1 MSPHITLPCH
11 QSLDTNIVALLKR
24 TDGAQQGGG
33 GAAGRLL
40 TAPTGGRSRST
51 TASSATPPM
60 SVCGLLMRT
69 SVVLVLLAGWVL
81 GGLYLMQHWHRTG
94 LLPAEPPPS
103 AADSAALQPSLRY
116 GGFQ

>member
-40 TAPTGGRSRST
+40 TAPTGRRTQST
-51 TASSATPPM
+51 TASATPM

>member
-24 TDGAQQGGG
+24 TDGAQGGG
-33 GAAGRLL
+33 GAARLL
-40 TAPTGGRSRST
+40 AAPAGGRSRST
-51 TASSATPPM
+51 TASATPM

-69 SVVLVLLAGWVL
+69 AVVLVLLAGWVL

-103 AADSAALQPSLRY
+103 AAASATLHPSLRY